1 MDSTS
6 MKESSLDVC
15 FTIAHSIRLYGRL
28 QPTSG
33 LKFLILRFD
42 AVTSSRSKANNLFVE
57 MISCLLYNH
66 ISIQSNP

>member
-42 AVTSSRSKANNLFVE
+42 AVTSSRSKANNLCE
-57 MISCLLYNH
+57 TSMSTPLYSH